1 MFQLDNSTAVVAVA
15 LAVMLLALVSAAPV
29 ALFDV
34 QTAHCA
40 FLLVSWLLALPVAL
54 FQPISAVLAVKTI
67 H

>member
-1 MFQLDNSTAVVAVA
+1 MFQLDNSMAVVAV
-15 LAVMLLALVSAAPV
+15 VLLALVSAAPV

-40 FLLVSWLLALPVAL
+40 FLLVAWLLALPVAL
-54 FQPISAVLAVKTI
+54 FQPISAVLVAKTI